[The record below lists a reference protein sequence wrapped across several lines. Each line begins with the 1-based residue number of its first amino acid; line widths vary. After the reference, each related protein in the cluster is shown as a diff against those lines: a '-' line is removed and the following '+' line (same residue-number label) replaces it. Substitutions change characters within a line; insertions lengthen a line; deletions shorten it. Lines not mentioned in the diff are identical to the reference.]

1 MVFEIIPPDA
11 RNARNGIELK
21 ETQNMP
27 KTKINDP
34 SIYQKI
40 PKILR
45 SKKVLLALA
54 IVIIFAFIGTR
65 GGADMGKIKTAQV
78 EQKNIAS
85 EIVTAGKISS
95 QSESTIHPA
104 VNGKVVWVPVKE
116 GDFVKKGQAIASL
129 DKEKYEIALRQ
140 TEQDVVALDAELEK
154 LYDGRRNKTSIE
166 SYDEKIERTAL
177 EAAKNKA
184 YDEWLEAK
192 RNLKDT
198 VITSPFAGTVIEVNV
213 HPGEE
218 IFYTTAIA
226 KIADIENL
234 NFTAE
239 LDDTDVGQIKEGQKT
254 IVTLDAFP
262 DEEILSQVESVS
274 FVSNVTS
281 SGSDVFE
288 VKFNLEQEEDY
299 RIGMNG
305 ESRIIIQEKEDVLA
319 VPVEA
324 IFDENFVHVKTNGEF
339 VKREVEKGIESDSEV
354 EIVSGLSKDETV
366 VIAGL
371 EEIGKKTHFFKIL
384 SIFVK

>member
-1 MVFEIIPPDA
+1 VVFEIIPPDA

-319 VPVEA
+319 VSVEA

>member
-1 MVFEIIPPDA
+1 MFEIIPPDA

>member
-1 MVFEIIPPDA
+1 MFEIIPPDA

-319 VPVEA
+319 VSVEA

>member
-319 VPVEA
+319 VSVEA

>member
-1 MVFEIIPPDA
+1 MFEIIPPDA

-140 TEQDVVALDAELEK
+140 TEQDVVAFDAELEK

-262 DEEILSQVESVS
+262 EEEIVSQVESVS

>member
-1 MVFEIIPPDA
+1 MFEIIPPDA

-140 TEQDVVALDAELEK
+140 TEQDVVAFDAELEK

-319 VPVEA
+319 VSVEA

>member
-1 MVFEIIPPDA
+1 MFEIIPPDA

-85 EIVTAGKISS
+85 EIVTAWKISS

-319 VPVEA
+319 VSVEA

>member
-140 TEQDVVALDAELEK
+140 TEQDVVAFDAELEK

>member
-1 MVFEIIPPDA
+1 MFEIIPPDA

-239 LDDTDVGQIKEGQKT
+239 LDDTDVGQIKQGQKT
-254 IVTLDAFP
+254 IETLDAFP
-262 DEEILSQVESVS
+262 AEEILSQVESVS

-319 VPVEA
+319 VSVEA

>member
-1 MVFEIIPPDA
+1 MFEIITPDA

-85 EIVTAGKISS
+85 EIVTAWKISS

-319 VPVEA
+319 VSVEA

>member
-1 MVFEIIPPDA
+1 VVFEIIPPDA

-95 QSESTIHPA
+95 QSESTINPA

-262 DEEILSQVESVS
+262 EEEIVSQVESVS

>member
-1 MVFEIIPPDA
+1 VFEIIPPDA

-319 VPVEA
+319 VSVEA

>member
-1 MVFEIIPPDA
+1 VFEIIPPDA

-140 TEQDVVALDAELEK
+140 TEQDVVAFDAELEK

-319 VPVEA
+319 VSVEA

>member
-1 MVFEIIPPDA
+1 VVFEIIPPDA

>member
-140 TEQDVVALDAELEK
+140 TEQDVVAFDAELEK

-319 VPVEA
+319 VSVEA